1 MKKGKIGLGLLV
13 VGLIVGLLLIIGAGW
28 YISGVNRVVRM
39 DEAVKGAWS
48 QVETVLQRRVD
59 LIPNLVSTVKGYA
72 THEKELFTEIT
83 KLRSQWGTA
92 TTKKEKIAAAR
103 GLEESISRL
112 LLVAENYPNLKANE
126 NFLTLQAQLEGTEN
140 RIAVERMRYNRTAR
154 DFNAYIRT
162 VFGSFFAKK
171 RNLVSL
177 PYFEAEKKATAVP
190 EVKF

>member
-83 KLRSQWGTA
+83 KLRSQWGAA

-177 PYFEAEKKATAVP
+177 PYFEAEKKSYCGS
-190 EVKF
+190 

>member
-1 MKKGKIGLGLLV
+1 MKKGRISAGLLV
-13 VGLIVGLLLIIGAGW
+13 VLIVVLLIIIGAGW

-39 DEAVKGAWS
+39 EETVKGAWS

-72 THEKELFTEIT
+72 SHEKGLFTEIT
-83 KLRSQWGTA
+83 KLRSQWGQA
-92 TTKKEKIAAAR
+92 STKKEKIAAAK
-103 GLEESISRL
+103 GLGGSISRL
-112 LLVAENYPNLKANE
+112 LLVAENYPNLKASE
-126 NFLTLQAQLEGTEN
+126 NFLALQAQLEGTEN
-140 RIAVERMRYNRTAR
+140 RISVERMRYNRAAR

-171 RNLVSL
+171 RNLSAL

>member
-1 MKKGKIGLGLLV
+1 MKRGGIGLGLLV
-13 VGLIVGLLLIIGAGW
+13 GLIVVLFIIIGAGW

-39 DEAVKGAWS
+39 EETVKGAWS

-72 THEKELFTEIT
+72 AHEKGLFTEIT
-83 KLRSQWGTA
+83 RLRSQWA
-92 TTKKEKIAAAR
+92 KAATKKDKIAAAR
-103 GLEESISRL
+103 GLEGTISRL
-112 LLVAENYPNLKANE
+112 LLVAENYPALRASE
-126 NFLTLQAQLEGTEN
+126 NFLALQAQLEGTEN
-140 RIAVERMRYNRTAR
+140 RIAVQRMRYNQAAR

-171 RNLVSL
+171 RSLVSL
-177 PYFEAEKKATAVP
+177 PYFEAEKRATVVP